1 MSLPV
6 TLDDPRVKRVVREM
20 KLYDRRPDALI
31 QILHIVQDIFGY
43 LPEPVLRLVAK
54 ELRVPPSRVYGVST
68 FYHFFSL
75 KPRGAHQCLV
85 CMGTACY
92 VKGAG
97 KVMDQL
103 QKSLGVKA
111 GEVSADGTIGL
122 SQARCLGACGL
133 APAVVFDQEIL
144 GRVDV
149 AQIGDVVVE
158 KLRGS

>member
-6 TLDDPRVKRVVREM
+6 TLDDPRVKRVAREM

-111 GEVSADGTIGL
+111 GEVSADGNIGL

-144 GRVDV
+144 GRVDP
-149 AQIGDVVVE
+149 AQIGAVVVE

>member
-1 MSLPV
+1 MGAPVLP
-6 TLDDPRVKRVVREM
+6 DDPRVKRVAREM

-31 QILHIVQDIFGY
+31 QILHIVQEIFGY

-54 ELRVPPSRVYGVST
+54 ELRVPSSRVYGVST

-75 KPRGAHQCLV
+75 TPRGEHQCLV

-103 QKSLGVKA
+103 QHALGIKA
-111 GEVSADGTIGL
+111 GGVSPDGKIGL

-133 APAVVFDQEIL
+133 APAVVYDQEIL
-144 GRVDV
+144 GRVDP
-149 AQIGDVVVE
+149 AKIGDSVLG
-158 KLRGS
+158 KLHGS